1 MKRLEILHV
10 EKNGTIVEK
19 LVKPGTRLRYVTIEN
34 LFEAIILA
42 HEEGTKHGC
51 RDILNEKVQVY
62 YTNITVKQIQAFD
75 LHLQT

>member
-1 MKRLEILHV
+1 MQVK
-10 EKNGTIVEK
+10 KNGTIVEK

-51 RDILNEKVQVY
+51 RDILNKKLQQY
-62 YTNITVKQIQAFD
+62 YTNITVKQIQTFV
-75 LHLQT
+75 